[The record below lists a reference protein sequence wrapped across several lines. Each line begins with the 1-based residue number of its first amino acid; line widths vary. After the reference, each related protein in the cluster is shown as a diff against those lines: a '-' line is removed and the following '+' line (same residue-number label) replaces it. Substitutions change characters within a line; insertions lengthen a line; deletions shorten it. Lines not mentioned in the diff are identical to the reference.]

1 MTITVPQI
9 RIWNAESLSAAS
21 TAFADLA
28 TLIDGQRVG
37 LESEQNVLAE
47 SWRGDA
53 AIAAAE
59 RVVSESSTLAKLV
72 AVIEGF
78 ALDFLDAAAVVAPA
92 RRQLVDLVDDLES
105 RNYEVADNG
114 VVTADRSTE
123 TLRQIVGPLAEDAIL
138 ALQISCQEATISVC
152 TELQHASEVAT
163 NVCDRVRARVSAL
176 EQLLPTTGGGELR
189 PANGGGFSWTPDYQ
203 AMAAGVTIG
212 AVSDATGHGLATA
225 AAASSDDLAHSIGRR
240 LGPAGAVVG
249 TIPAIAN
256 DIDGGMDPTK
266 AIVTESAGTV
276 VGVAAGGALGSMASA
291 AVAGSAMGSVVP
303 GAGTAVGLIVGLGV
317 GAMMAYGV
325 PKIGQ
330 RLWD

>member
-9 RIWNAESLSAAS
+9 RTWNSESLSAAS
-21 TAFADLA
+21 TALADLA

-59 RVVSESSTLAKLV
+59 RVVSESSTLAKLA
-72 AVIEGF
+72 AVIDGF
-78 ALDFLDAAAVVAPA
+78 ALDFLDAAAMVAPA
-92 RRQLVDLVDDLES
+92 RRQLMDLVDDLES

-152 TELQHASEVAT
+152 TTMKHANEVAT
-163 NVCDRVRARVSAL
+163 DVCDRVRKRVFDL
-176 EQLLPTTGGGELR
+176 ERILPAAVGGQLQLTSGD
-189 PANGGGFSWTPDYQ
+189 GFSWAPDYR
-203 AMAAGVTIG
+203 AMTAGATIS
-212 AVSDATGHGLATA
+212 ALSDATGHGLKTA

-291 AVAGSAMGSVVP
+291 AVGGSAIGSVVP

-317 GAMMAYGV
+317 GAVMAYGV

-330 RLWD
+330 WL